1 MATST
6 GTSTTATQKS
16 RIDTTDDRLEGVEL
30 GLTEKVLPV
39 GDKEAQLHKMP
50 GLPLRNAQ

>member
-39 GDKEAQLHKMP
+39 GDEEAQLHKMP
-50 GLPLRNAQ
+50 SLPLRNAQ